1 MYGVRGHGLRGGTFR
16 AGGEYY
22 GTGPVTFR
30 LRGLRF
36 TRDLAV
42 GGRAAT
48 GVRTAT
54 ATVRGKLGGRAVRL
68 TLPAP

>member
-22 GTGPVTFR
+22 GMGRVPFR

-42 GGRAAT
+42 GGRAAV
-48 GVRTAT
+48 GTAP
-54 ATVRGKLGGRAVRL
+54 AGR
-68 TLPAP
+68 